1 VQDDRRDPI
10 EGGRASWARPADGSP
25 AFPYDSVDRRI
36 IALLQRDGRMSNT
49 AIARAVGLSEAS
61 VRRRINRLLESQTI
75 QIVAVPSPET
85 VGLTLSAII
94 GVSCDLRR
102 LDEVA
107 QTIAGLT
114 ETRYLGYSTGPFD
127 LILEAFF
134 YSHQH
139 LLDFLQEKIA
149 TIEGITDTETA
160 IILKVAKFS
169 FEWELPLDAQS
180 AE

>member
-1 VQDDRRDPI
+1 
-10 EGGRASWARPADGSP
+10 
-25 AFPYDSVDRRI
+25 
-36 IALLQRDGRMSNT
+36 MSNT
-49 AIARAVGLSEAS
+49 AIARTVGLSEAS
-61 VRRRINRLLESQTI
+61 VRRRINQLLESRTI

-85 VGLTLSAII
+85 LGLTLSVII

-107 QTIAGLT
+107 QTIAGHT

-169 FEWELPLDAQS
+169 FEWELPLEGQS

>member
-1 VQDDRRDPI
+1 MQDDRRDPT
-10 EGGRASWARPADGSP
+10 EGGRASGVRPADGSP

-49 AIARAVGLSEAS
+49 AIARTVGLSEAS
-61 VRRRINRLLESQTI
+61 VRRRINQLLESRTI

-85 VGLTLSAII
+85 LGLTLSVII

-107 QTIAGLT
+107 QTIAGLA

-169 FEWELPLDAQS
+169 FEWELPLEAQS